1 MTNVAV
7 QSWMFLLVTNFL
19 LQSSALSQSSSISH
33 WTNELH
39 ALHQHFPTLT
49 SSTSS
54 NSIIMDDAHD
64 VTYLVNSPEVAK
76 DYLSSFDTILFDCDG
91 VLYRGSE
98 PTPHAG
104 NLIRWL
110 MSQNKRVFFVTNNS
124 GKTRQ
129 ELCQKLS
136 QLLKC
141 PELTEYQMV
150 GSAFTCAKYLDT
162 QIRDINDSRRAHI
175 YVIGSDS
182 LCDEISRKG
191 FVVVRDNDQS
201 SGMTAEEIASISDD
215 DHTMIAAVVVGLD
228 TTFNYK
234 KLSMATYHLRS
245 NPNCLFIV
253 TNEDAYDIV
262 AFDRYQPGN
271 GCLVS
276 AIEKASD
283 RKATCIG
290 KPSELL
296 LKVMV
301 EEYGIHADT
310 RKTLMVGDRIDT
322 DIIFGRR
329 GKLSTM
335 AALTG
340 CTTAQA
346 LIGLKNGPANQM
358 PNVIVPYIG
367 LALEC

>member
-7 QSWMFLLVTNFL
+7 QTWIFLLVTHFL
-19 LQSSALSQSSSISH
+19 LQSSALSQASSISH

-39 ALHQHFPTLT
+39 ALQQHFPTLT
-49 SSTSS
+49 SSIC
-54 NSIIMDDAHD
+54 NSIVDNAHNS
-64 VTYLVNSPEVAK
+64 TYLVTSPEVAK
-76 DYLSSFDTILFDCDG
+76 EYLSSFDTIMFDCDG

-129 ELCQKLS
+129 ELCHKLS
-136 QLLKC
+136 QLLEC

-150 GSAFTCAKYLDT
+150 GSAFTCANYLDT
-162 QIRDINDSRRAHI
+162 QIRDINDSRKPNI

-182 LCDEISRKG
+182 LCDEILRKG
-191 FVVVRDNDQS
+191 FVVIRDNDQPG
-201 SGMTAEEIASISDD
+201 GMTAEEIASISDD

-228 TTFNYK
+228 TSFNYK

-245 NPNCLFIV
+245 NPNCLFIA

-262 AFDRYQPGN
+262 GLDRYQPGN
-271 GCLVS
+271 GCLVN

-296 LKVMV
+296 LKVMI
-301 EEYGIHADT
+301 EEYGINADS

-322 DIIFGRR
+322 DIIFGRK

-346 LIGLKNGPANQM
+346 LIGLKNGPTNQM

-367 LALEC
+367 LALDS